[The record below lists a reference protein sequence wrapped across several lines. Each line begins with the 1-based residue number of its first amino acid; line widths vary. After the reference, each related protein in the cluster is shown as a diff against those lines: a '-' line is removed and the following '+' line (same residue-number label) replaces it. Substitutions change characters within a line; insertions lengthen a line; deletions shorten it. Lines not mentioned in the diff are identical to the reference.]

1 VLVGGIVLLVV
12 AAGAFLF
19 ARSQRARQRSFAGT
33 ERTGCG
39 DLAQLAQSVSAE
51 AGQGSFRQI
60 CEVSGKAQP
69 GPSGPL
75 TAPISGQP
83 CVWYRATIT
92 HRSWRNVQT
101 GSGEHRR
108 TERRE
113 ENDVVSDEISQSPL
127 LVDDS
132 TGQVLVDPR
141 EADID
146 GPEESFDRFEP
157 HTGDEHGGTEISAFG
172 ITVRTGSDGG
182 TLGFHRREQV
192 IRPGRVLYV
201 LGEARDASGTLELGK
216 PSEKGR
222 FLISS
227 RSEEELTASAGKTAS
242 IAQTVAAVPGVAG
255 VALIVVGT
263 LA

>member
-1 VLVGGIVLLVV
+1 V
-12 AAGAFLF
+12 
-19 ARSQRARQRSFAGT
+19 ARS
-33 ERTGCG
+33 GCG

-51 AGQGSFRQI
+51 AGPGSFRQA
-60 CEVSGKAQP
+60 CEIAGQAQP

-75 TAPISGQP
+75 TAPISGRP
-83 CVWYRATIT
+83 CVWYRATVT
-92 HRSWRNVQT
+92 HRSWRNVRT
-101 GSGEHRR
+101 GSGENRR

-127 LVDDS
+127 VIDDGS
-132 TGQVLVDPR
+132 GQVLVDPR
-141 EADID
+141 GADID
-146 GPEESFDRFEP
+146 HPEVSFDRFEP

-216 PSEKGR
+216 PAEKGR
-222 FLISS
+222 FLISA
-227 RSEEELTASAGKTAS
+227 RSEEELTASAGTTAS
-242 IAQTVAAVPGVAG
+242 IAQAVAAVAGIAG
-255 VALIVVGT
+255 VALVAIGA

>member
-1 VLVGGIVLLVV
+1 MLLAV

-19 ARSQRARQRSFAGT
+19 TRSHRARQRAFAGT
-33 ERTGCG
+33 ERSGCG

-51 AGQGSFRQI
+51 AGPGSFRQA
-60 CEVSGKAQP
+60 CEIGGKAQP

-83 CVWYRATIT
+83 CVWYRATVT
-92 HRSWRNVQT
+92 HRSWRNVTT
-101 GSGEHRR
+101 GSGDTRR

-127 LVDDS
+127 AIDDGS
-132 TGQVLVDPR
+132 GQVIVDPR

-146 GPEESFDRFEP
+146 EPEVSFDRFEP

-182 TLGFHRREQV
+182 TLGFHRREQI
-192 IRPGRVLYV
+192 IRPGRALYV
-201 LGEARDASGTLELGK
+201 LGEARDASGALEVGK
-216 PSEKGR
+216 PAEKGR
-222 FLISS
+222 FLISG
-227 RSEEELTASAGKTAS
+227 RSEEELTSSAGRTAS
-242 IAQTVAAVPGVAG
+242 IAQAVAAVAAVAG
-255 VALIVVGT
+255 VALVVIGA